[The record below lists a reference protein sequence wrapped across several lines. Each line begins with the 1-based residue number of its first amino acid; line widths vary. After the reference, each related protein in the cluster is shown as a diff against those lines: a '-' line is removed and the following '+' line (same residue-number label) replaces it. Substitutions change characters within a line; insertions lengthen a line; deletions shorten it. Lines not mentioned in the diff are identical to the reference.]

1 MQILR
6 GTVSFHPIEKN
17 YDSTLVD
24 RLPCVGIPPTLDGNT
39 ARSGWKYRLLWME
52 IHPIEKNYD
61 STFVDRLPCVEIP
74 PTLDGNPS
82 N

>member
-39 ARSGWKYRLLWME
+39 VYSGWKYIQLKRD
-52 IHPIEKNYD
+52 YD
-61 STFVDRLPCVEIP
+61 VDRLHCVGIP